1 MNLDHYSCI
10 SMVGTG
16 QRLEVKGREGEEH
29 AFLNHLL
36 FQHSLH
42 PLSYLILKTV
52 KSLCQFTM
60 EEWRLNECKQ
70 HVNTA
75 TKNRGSNVINLI
87 PLQHETE
94 Q

>member
-1 MNLDHYSCI
+1 
-10 SMVGTG
+10 MVGTG
-16 QRLEVKGREGEEH
+16 QRLEVRGGEGEEH
-29 AFLNHLL
+29 AFLKHLL
-36 FQHSLH
+36 SQYSLH
-42 PLSYLILKTV
+42 PLFYLILKTV
-52 KSLCQFTM
+52 VSLCQLTV

-75 TKNRGSNVINLI
+75 TKDRESNVINLI

>member
-1 MNLDHYSCI
+1 MR
-10 SMVGTG
+10 GG
-16 QRLEVKGREGEEH
+16 EGVEH
-29 AFLNHLL
+29 AFLKHLL
-36 FQHSLH
+36 SQYSLH

-52 KSLCQFTM
+52 VSLCQLTM
-60 EEWRLNECKQ
+60 EEWRFNECKQ

-75 TKNRGSNVINLI
+75 TKNRGSKVINLI